1 MPTEIKTTTNYC
13 QFKKL
18 SGNRQTDLQ
27 RVLRIQDSIE
37 RIGWVSNPI
46 IVNENLEIV
55 DGQGRFEA
63 LRRLNMPVEYIV
75 IPGANINHC
84 RVMNDV
90 NKPWYGREFIQ
101 SFAETGDEGYKLLW
115 QCMTQFSVDA
125 RTVLHLAGKRD
136 SQEKKIKSGELL
148 FTRQDFGKALAKLP
162 IFSAYWKALKR
173 FTGHG
178 LMKKKI
184 SYFLTLHEP
193 SYPHTRIVEALMTCD
208 PNEIYCTSD
217 ERLIDCIEKVVNKN
231 QRGENRLNLLMDY
244 RSK

>member
-1 MPTEIKTTTNYC
+1 METMTTTDYSI
-13 QFKKL
+13 FKRL
-18 SGNRQTDLQ
+18 PGNRDVSEVRVQ
-27 RVLRIQDSIE
+27 RIMDSIE
-37 RIGWVSNPI
+37 SVGWVSNPI
-46 IVNENLEIV
+46 LVNENMEVI
-55 DGQGRFEA
+55 DGQGRLEA
-63 LRRLNMPVEYIV
+63 LKRMKLPVEYHV

-84 RVMNDV
+84 RAMNDV

-148 FTRQDFGKALAKLP
+148 FTRQDFGKALTKLP

-178 LMKKKI
+178 LMKKKV
-184 SYFLTLHEP
+184 SYFLTLHVP